1 MKKTHLRFAVFSLV
15 VQSQV
20 VVQNI
25 FKSLPY
31 GEIMRAN
38 LKYFFT
44 PESVAVIGASQHK
57 GKVGHEV
64 LNNILTYG
72 YPGRIYPVNIRA
84 DQIPDILGLKPYK
97 SVKDIPGPVDLALI
111 AIPAKYVAAALRE
124 CGEKQVKACV
134 IITSGFSEIENI
146 EGEKEL
152 LEIAEKYSMPLLGPN
167 VFGVIY
173 TPQHLNASFG
183 PTEVLPGKIAFIT
196 QSGALG
202 ISLMGWT
209 IAERIGLS
217 SVVSVGNKADT
228 DDDDLLE
235 FFAQDENT
243 KAIAIYME
251 GLKDGR
257 RFMKLAEK
265 LVMQKPLI
273 AIKSGRS
280 QKGAKAAASHT
291 GSLAGVD
298 AVFTSAFKQVGILRA
313 KTTREAFDWA
323 RLFSLETPEGD
334 NVVIITNGG
343 GAGVLATDEA
353 EENGL
358 HLLDDYT
365 YLQKV
370 FQECVP
376 EFGSTRNPIDLT
388 GQTGEK
394 AYKTALDQ
402 ALKEERI
409 HAVVVIY
416 CEAPLT
422 DPLVVAE
429 YIIEAVKTSKSKK
442 PVIVSFIG
450 GSRSQ
455 TAINLLNEKGIPT
468 YSEPERA
475 MDALGAFYWWVH
487 FMEGEKREEPVGSL
501 VLDKKGIEE
510 IIAAAR
516 KEQRLQLLESEAE
529 KILQLAGFEVPT
541 FHVERTLEACVR
553 AVRKIGFPVV
563 MKVVSE
569 DIIHKSDVGGVRVGI
584 HSVEEVQ
591 KVFKDIMTRARKKYP
606 DANLRGIY
614 IGEMVEKGVEVILGM
629 SSDPQFGP
637 VVMFGLGGIYVEILK
652 DVSFRVAP
660 LSKKDADEMIHEIKA
675 VPLLYGARGEKK
687 RDIEALRDC
696 IYRLG
701 LLVTEIPDIAEMDI
715 NPLFVFE
722 KGKGCKVVDA
732 RITLQPKEE
741 KS

>member
-1 MKKTHLRFAVFSLV
+1 
-15 VQSQV
+15 
-20 VVQNI
+20 
-25 FKSLPY
+25 
-31 GEIMRAN
+31 MRAN

-44 PESVAVIGASQHK
+44 PESVAVIGASRHK

-64 LNNILTYG
+64 LNNIITYG
-72 YPGRIYPVNIRA
+72 YEGKVYPVNIRA
-84 DQIPDILGLKPYK
+84 DDIEDILGLQPYK
-97 SVKDIPGPVDLALI
+97 SVLDIPGPVDLALI
-111 AIPAKYVAAALRE
+111 VIPAQYVADALRE

-146 EGEKEL
+146 AGEAHL
-152 LEIAEKYSMPLLGPN
+152 VEIAETYSMPLLGPN
-167 VFGVIY
+167 VFGVVY
-173 TPQHLNASFG
+173 TPHKLNASFG
-183 PTEVLPGKIAFIT
+183 PTDVLQGKIAFIT

-202 ISLMGWT
+202 ISLMDWT

-217 SVVSVGNKADT
+217 SVVSVGNKADI

-235 FFAQDENT
+235 FFLEDEST

-257 RFMKLAEK
+257 RFMKLAET
-265 LVMQKPLI
+265 LVMKKPLI

-298 AVFTSAFKQVGILRA
+298 AVFTSAFAQVGILRA
-313 KTTREAFDWA
+313 TTTREAFDWA
-323 RLFSLETPEGD
+323 RLFSLQTPKGD

-353 EENGL
+353 EENRL
-358 HLLDDYT
+358 HLLDDYH
-365 YLQKV
+365 YLQDV
-370 FQECVP
+370 FGDSVP
-376 EFGSTRNPIDLT
+376 AFGSTRNPIDLT

-394 AYKTALDQ
+394 AYKTALTA

-409 HAVVVIY
+409 HAVLVIY

-422 DPLVVAE
+422 DPRLVAE
-429 YIIEAVKTSKSKK
+429 YIIEAVEGSEDKK
-442 PVIVSFIG
+442 PVVVSFIG

-455 TAINLLNEKGIPT
+455 TAINMLNEKGIPT
-468 YSEPERA
+468 YPEPERA
-475 MDALGAFYWWVH
+475 MDALGAFYRWVH
-487 FMEGEKREEPVGSL
+487 FIEGEQKEEPVGSL
-501 VLDKKGIEE
+501 HVDTAKIDE
-510 IIAAAR
+510 IITRVR
-516 KEQRLQLLESEAE
+516 KEQRLQLLEHEAE
-529 KILQLAGFEVPT
+529 QILQLAGFEVPR
-541 FHVERTLEACVR
+541 FQIGRTAEECVR
-553 AVRKIGFPVV
+553 AAAEIGFPVV
-563 MKVVSE
+563 MKIVSE
-569 DIIHKSDVGGVRVGI
+569 DIVHKTDVGGVQVGI
-584 HSVEEVQ
+584 ETVEDVKNVYEG
-591 KVFKDIMTRARKKYP
+591 IMTRARKKYP

-614 IGEMVEKGVEVILGM
+614 VGEMVEKGVEVIVGT

-660 LSKKDADEMIHEIKA
+660 LSKKDADEMIHEIKTT
-675 VPLLYGARGEKK
+675 PLLYGARGGKK
-687 RDIEALRDC
+687 RDIEALRDS

-701 LLVTEIPDIAEMDI
+701 LLVTELPDIAEMDI

-741 KS
+741 EL